1 MLGWNE
7 RTLSVTSG
15 SLTRMRVALQYEVW
29 NRNTKLNWLRS
40 EKSFQTKHCS
50 STKYADNKRVSE
62 VLPNEYWSRISVTP
76 FLGCIERHNDVIM
89 DAMASKITSL
99 TFVYSTVYPG
109 ADQRKHQSRAS
120 QAFGR
125 GVHHRANAGQLLA
138 HNVTQGYFYF
148 VTLFTSSRWSDIY
161 ASVKQDTIVSNNGL
175 PPVRWQT
182 IIWIHDL

>member
-1 MLGWNE
+1 MKWTDIISYLRITHADVRGIAV
-7 RTLSVTSG
+7 RSMKS
-15 SLTRMRVALQYEVW
+15 QYEIE
-29 NRNTKLNWLRS
+29 LAL
-40 EKSFQTKHCS
+40 ESFQTKHCS

-89 DAMASKITSL
+89 DAMASKITIL

-125 GVHHRANAGQLLA
+125 GVPHRANAGQLLA

-161 ASVKQDTIVSNNGL
+161 ASVK
-175 PPVRWQT
+175 
-182 IIWIHDL
+182 